1 MNFLIIVTFLSLFSV
16 DYLANNLQVIPQ
28 KFFLLP
34 EAMSAAVMVVVVLA
48 GISRRQLDMAPKYA
62 IFLAWFILT
71 VAAGLILN
79 RVDSLVAISGF
90 RIYLKSL
97 PFFLLPMVYT
107 FTDKQIRVQLLWLL
121 GLCMTQIPLTIYQ
134 RFFQYRDVMTGD
146 VVGGSLGVNTS
157 GVLSILLIF
166 GIALIVGFYF
176 KKLLKAWQAIPLAL
190 LLFIPTTLNET
201 KVVLLLFPF
210 VIIAPLF
217 FAPNIANRGR
227 KLLLMSVVGSMFMVL
242 FFVAYD
248 ILQGEREGTLVERMQ
263 SGNMFSY
270 MFKGTDKV
278 GKFSEIEVG
287 RFDAIAFAID
297 KVADTGSSIFG
308 VGIGNAS
315 PSNTDKL
322 VGEYWKTYYWTVPEK
337 NMASRVIWEMGYVGL
352 LVYLGFLAIAFLD
365 AKYLAKGDNFVAA
378 FALGWTP
385 IVLII
390 AGSFVYLQTFVTTV
404 FSHLFFFYSG
414 YIAAT
419 RYRLHKT
426 EYAETEHAKRHDP
439 KRFAP
444 QINPRGEKKFK
455 PMIG

>member
-28 KFFLLP
+28 KMFLIP
-34 EAMSAAVMVVVVLA
+34 EAMAAAAMVVVVLS

-62 IFLAWFILT
+62 IFLGWFLLT
-71 VAAGLILN
+71 VTAGLILN
-79 RVDSLVAISGF
+79 HVDSLVAISGM

-107 FTDKQIRVQLLWLL
+107 FSDKQIRVQLLWLL
-121 GLCMTQIPLTIYQ
+121 GLCLTQIPVTLYQ
-134 RFFQYRDVMTGD
+134 RFVQYRGVLTGD
-146 VVGGSLGVNTS
+146 PIGGTLGVNTS

-166 GIALIVGFYF
+166 GIALLVGFYF

-201 KVVLLLFPF
+201 KVVLILFPF
-210 VIIAPLF
+210 VIISPLF
-217 FAPNIANRGR
+217 FAPNIAHRGR
-227 KLLLMSVVGSMFMVL
+227 KLLLMSVVGSIFMVL
-242 FFVAYD
+242 FFIAYD
-248 ILQGEREGTLVERMQ
+248 VLQGEREGSLVERMK

-278 GKFSEIEVG
+278 GKFSELEVG
-287 RFDAIAFAID
+287 RFDAIAFAVD
-297 KVADTGSSIFG
+297 KASNQGHSIFG

-337 NMASRVIWEMGYVGL
+337 NMASRVIWEMGYTGL
-352 LVYLGFLAIAFLD
+352 LIYMGFFIFAFLD
-365 AKYLAKGDNFVAA
+365 AKALARGDDFVAA

-385 IVLII
+385 VVLIM
-390 AGSFVYLQTFVTTV
+390 AGSFVYMQTFVITI
-404 FSHLFFFYSG
+404 FSHLFFFYAG
-414 YIAAT
+414 HIAAT
-419 RYRLHKT
+419 RFRKKKQAYS
-426 EYAETEHAKRHDP
+426 ETEHAKRHDP

-444 QINPRGEKKFK
+444 QIDPRGTKKFK